1 MRWDE
6 TQYMGHARYVLRH
19 MHDVLVPCTYS
30 ERWSTMNSIYIYID
44 INNRNWYSKHDYYL
58 SSPHR
63 IFKLTDLL
71 IHRTF
76 SCMFLTWL
84 TFWFRRNED
93 GHVRWKKW
101 IWKIIISYCH
111 PLLTQR
117 IRFRIG
123 QCSFQWIKWI
133 FNNRTNLMGL
143 SLYFQ
148 CIQMFYLKKRT
159 REHACIHRV
168 HFFLLLNTESNKKHV
183 QQKANKR

>member
-1 MRWDE
+1 MCSG
-6 TQYMGHARYVLRH
+6 T
-19 MHDVLVPCTYS
+19 CTTYLCHVHTAS
-30 ERWSTMNSIYIYID
+30 DGAPWIQYIYID

-123 QCSFQWIKWI
+123 QYSFQWIKWI

-159 REHACIHRV
+159 REHAHNSMYTSSS
-168 HFFLLLNTESNKKHV
+168 FFPVVEHWE
-183 QQKANKR
+183 QQKARATKSE